1 MSRSNSAIGLSNFS
15 EIKVEEI
22 LAEAEI
28 KPAVDQ
34 VRWAL
39 PHFCAFV
46 ITHFFFQVELHL
58 YNPQLKLVSYLKS
71 KDIVPQAFSPLGS
84 ANSSLL
90 NDEDAG
96 AIAQKYS
103 LQTSDILLGYLR
115 TSLLSSP
122 SIASESDLPFL

>member
-46 ITHFFFQVELHL
+46 IIHFFSGRTPSVQ
-58 YNPQLKLVSYLKS
+58 P
-71 KDIVPQAFSPLGS
+71 PTQAGV
-84 ANSSLL
+84 
-90 NDEDAG
+90 
-96 AIAQKYS
+96 
-103 LQTSDILLGYLR
+103 
-115 TSLLSSP
+115 LS
-122 SIASESDLPFL
+122 